1 MVTFSKNLGSAFQS
15 ALQAIAGSVVGAA
28 LGILTIALLAG
39 LSTGFSYMSH
49 PVTMVR
55 RCVSL
60 RTVERRHTWTY
71 PAALY
76 VCTPDSVLS
85 NHAQVLET
93 TSGNANSSEELAF
106 ETWRL
111 LDVPLTRSG
120 STPAPAP
127 VQSVWVCVLVSIV
140 GFLLA
145 LNKERFPK
153 LEVGFSIALLTYPIV
168 TIPGKPPCSP

>member
-1 MVTFSKNLGSAFQS
+1 MK
-15 ALQAIAGSVVGAA
+15 
-28 LGILTIALLAG
+28 
-39 LSTGFSYMSH
+39 
-49 PVTMVR
+49 
-55 RCVSL
+55 
-60 RTVERRHTWTY
+60 RRHTWIDSV
-71 PAALY
+71 ALY
-76 VCTPDSVLS
+76 VCTPDSLLS
-85 NHAQVLET
+85 THAHVLEA

-106 ETWRL
+106 ETRRL

-168 TIPGKPPCSP
+168 TIPGKPPFSP